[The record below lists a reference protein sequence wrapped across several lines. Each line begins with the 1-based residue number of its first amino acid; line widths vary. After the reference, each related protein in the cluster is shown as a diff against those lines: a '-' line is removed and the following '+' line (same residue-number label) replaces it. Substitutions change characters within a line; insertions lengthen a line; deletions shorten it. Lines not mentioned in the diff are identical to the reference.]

1 MSAADVLVAVFVGNI
16 DLKDAPYPAVL
27 PPLVAESVV
36 TVEFV
41 AGTSRLDEPLAV
53 LSLGVSKLEDATAV
67 DDDK

>member
-1 MSAADVLVAVFVGNI
+1 MAVFVGNI
-16 DLKDAPYPAVL
+16 DREDAPYPTVL

-36 TVEFV
+36 ADEFV

-53 LSLGVSKLEDATAV
+53 LSVGVSNADVAAAV

>member
-1 MSAADVLVAVFVGNI
+1 MFAVFVGNI
-16 DLKDAPYPAVL
+16 DREDAPYPKVL

-53 LSLGVSKLEDATAV
+53 LSVGVSKLDDATAV
-67 DDDK
+67 DDDR

>member
-1 MSAADVLVAVFVGNI
+1 MGNI
-16 DLKDAPYPAVL
+16 DRDEAPYPTVL

-41 AGTSRLDEPLAV
+41 AGTSRLDEPLAL
-53 LSLGVSKLEDATAV
+53 LSVGVSKADVAAAV